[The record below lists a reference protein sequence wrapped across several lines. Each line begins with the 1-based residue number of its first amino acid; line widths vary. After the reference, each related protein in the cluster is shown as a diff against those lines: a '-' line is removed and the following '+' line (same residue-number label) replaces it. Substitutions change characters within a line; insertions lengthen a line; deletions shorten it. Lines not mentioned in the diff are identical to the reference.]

1 MCQCFPSFHIQ
12 DPAIN
17 SLRGKIRQG
26 LEADNPSLIALWLSM
41 EEVELDYQHELRWP
55 LYLAQYKLLLDTFAD
70 DLIVKHWRITCL
82 DNICIPLSNLQRL
95 VVSRQQTEQLRK
107 LQHELRVTS
116 HYFQYALS

>member
-17 SLRGKIRQG
+17 GLRRKIRQG

-41 EEVELDYQHELRWP
+41 EEVHLDYRHELRWS
-55 LYLAQYKLLLDTFAD
+55 LYIAQFTLLLDTFAD
-70 DLIVKHWRITCL
+70 DLIVKHWRFTCL
-82 DNICIPLSNLQRL
+82 DNICKPLANLQRL
-95 VVSRQQTEQLRK
+95 VVNYQQKEQFRK

-116 HYFQYALS
+116 HYFQYALN

>member
-1 MCQCFPSFHIQ
+1 MFIGFFIGQCFPSFHIQ

-17 SLRGKIRQG
+17 SLRRKIRQG

-41 EEVELDYQHELRWP
+41 EEVEFNDQHELRWP

-82 DNICIPLSNLQRL
+82 NNICKPLSH
-95 VVSRQQTEQLRK
+95 

-116 HYFQYALS
+116 LYFQYALS